1 VEPRTVREETDG
13 VRSGGSGTVAA
24 TAYGIAG
31 AVRGGVTLTVRVP
44 PGFWQQLDSGGAS
57 ATLLIDPDEARGFA
71 GWLDEAAEAAERTG
85 PALYGR

>member
-1 VEPRTVREETDG
+1 VWEETDG

-24 TAYGIAG
+24 AAFEIAG

-44 PGFWQQLDSGGAS
+44 PGFWRQLDGGGAT
-57 ATLLIDPDEARGFA
+57 ATLLVDADEARGFA
-71 GWLDEAAEAAERTG
+71 GWLDEAAAAAEMTG